1 MEAEAEAREGSQKW
15 HRRKDARPSEILD
28 AAYAVFTKKGFAS
41 ARMDDIAR
49 AAGVTK
55 GTVYLY
61 FDSKET
67 VFKALV
73 AGAFGERLEMIS
85 SLVEGFD
92 GSCADLLRNVLR
104 VLGLFVA
111 TSDRV
116 GLPKIVIG
124 EIGQFPE
131 LAKFYRH
138 EVIGRGMKLWEAILK
153 RGMARGEFRE
163 VPIDHA
169 IRLCVAPVLLAAI
182 WRTTFAQF
190 DDKPYDIEGLIETHV
205 DMLLRGLA
213 KEPA

>member
-1 MEAEAEAREGSQKW
+1 METATTQQQRWQRRKEARPQ
-15 HRRKDARPSEILD
+15 EILD
-28 AAYAVFTKKGFAS
+28 AAYTVFTEKGFAS
-41 ARMDDIAR
+41 ARMEDIAR

-67 VFKALV
+67 VFKGLIV
-73 AGAFGERLEMIS
+73 GAFSER
-85 SLVEGFD
+85 FD
-92 GSCADLLRNVLR
+92 AMAALIADFNGSCADLLAEILR
-104 VLGLFVA
+104 TLGEFVA
-111 TSDRV
+111 TSDRI

-124 EIGQFPE
+124 EIGKFPE

-138 EVIGRGMKLWEAILK
+138 EVIGRGMKLWEAILR
-153 RGMARGEFRE
+153 RGIERGEFRD
-163 VPIDHA
+163 VPIEHG
-169 IRLCVAPVLLAAI
+169 IRLCIAPVLLAAI

-205 DMLLRGLA
+205 DMLLRGLR